1 MRSLGMRLP
10 SVAAPLPGPLGRAFV
25 DRLAE
30 TECPAFTARRQ
41 RRAELTGASHDPIVW
56 AEASGANVVDA
67 DGNVFVD
74 LTSGFGV
81 AAIGHGHPR
90 VLDAIRVQSERL
102 IHALGDV
109 HPSDV
114 KIRLLEAIAK
124 RMPFAG
130 ARTLLATSGADA
142 VEIALKSATLAT
154 KKPGV
159 IAFEGGYH
167 GLSHGPLAV
176 CGYSAAFREPFAAQ
190 LNPHVRFAPFP
201 GQDTDVG
208 AAIAAVE
215 ALIDDSIGAILVEP
229 ALGRGGVHF
238 PPSGFLAALGALA
251 KSRGLVVIAD
261 EIFVGLGRTGVPLV
275 SVAEG
280 LDADLICL
288 GKALGGGMPISAC
301 VGKPEIMAA
310 WGDPGGE
317 AIHTGTFYGH
327 PLACAAA
334 LAALEVIDTER
345 LGERAVELGRAFTDS
360 LSQASPSHV
369 VSIRHRGLMIGVQL
383 DAPGLALVAV
393 RGLLEAGYLALPA
406 GKDASVIQIVPP
418 LVIHGELLEEAAR
431 VLVDVLG
438 DLR

>member
-10 SVAAPLPGPLGRAFV
+10 SVAAPLPGPLGSEFV
-25 DRLAE
+25 ERLAA

-41 RRAELTGASHDPIVW
+41 RRAELSGAPHDPIVW

-81 AAIGHGHPR
+81 AAVGHGHPR
-90 VLDAIRVQSERL
+90 VIDAIRVQSERL

-114 KIRLLEAIAK
+114 KVRLLEAIAK

-130 ARTLLATSGADA
+130 ARTLLSTSGADA
-142 VEIALKSATLAT
+142 VEVAIKTAMLVT

-159 IAFEGGYH
+159 LAFLGGYH
-167 GLSHGPLAV
+167 GLSHGPLAA
-176 CGYSAAFREPFAAQ
+176 CGYSAAFRAPFAEQ

-201 GQDTDVG
+201 DESAEVAT
-208 AAIAAVE
+208 AIAAVE
-215 ALIDDSIGAILVEP
+215 ANLDDSIGAILVEP
-229 ALGRGGVHF
+229 ALGRGGVRF
-238 PPSGFLAALGALA
+238 APPGFLAALSGLA
-251 KSRGLVVIAD
+251 KSRGLVLIAD
-261 EIFVGLGRTGVPLV
+261 EIFVGLGRTGVPLM

-317 AIHTGTFYGH
+317 AIHTGTFFGH
-327 PLACAAA
+327 PLSCAAA
-334 LAALEVIDTER
+334 LAALDVIDDEH
-345 LGERAVELGRAFTDS
+345 LGARAIELGRVFVSTLEAK
-360 LSQASPSHV
+360 APPHV
-369 VSIRHRGLMIGVQL
+369 TAIRHRGLMIGVQL
-383 DAPGLALVAV
+383 DAPGLGLGVV
-393 RGLLEAGYLALPA
+393 RGLLEVGYLALPA
-406 GKDASVIQIVPP
+406 APDASVVQIVPP
-418 LVIHGELLEEAAR
+418 LVIHGELLEDAANA
-431 VLVDVLG
+431 LADVLG
-438 DLR
+438 DHP